1 MTAPVGSATTTPATP
16 PPPGAY
22 DDAMDALYTSL
33 SEARQDDVSVGES
46 RVAENQAQQQHEE
59 AQERAALQ
67 QEQANQAGSGGGF
80 FSDIGHFVSDVVS
93 DLAHGHIGSAFDDGA
108 RDLENAWN
116 SPKFWSDLKT
126 GLEDVALVAS
136 AVTAAVA
143 TAGAGGIVVAGVA
156 ETVGAV
162 AGGAAGLAGARVDH
176 FAAAAEDA
184 SADATAASSGIDEL
198 QQLTADV
205 VADLKQTDQSHERAL
220 ESLTQSIQTNDQ
232 TLVTASS
239 MTVKG

>member
-1 MTAPVGSATTTPATP
+1 VTTPVGSATTTLATP

-22 DDAMDALYTSL
+22 DDAMDALYTTL
-33 SEARQDDVSVGES
+33 SETRQNDVSVGES
-46 RVAENQAQQQHEE
+46 SVEQNEVQQQQKE

-67 QEQANQAGSGGGF
+67 QEQANQASSGGGF

-176 FAAAAEDA
+176 FAAAPAP
-184 SADATAASSGIDEL
+184 
-198 QQLTADV
+198 
-205 VADLKQTDQSHERAL
+205 RPPR
-220 ESLTQSIQTNDQ
+220 
-232 TLVTASS
+232 
-239 MTVKG
+239 

>member
-1 MTAPVGSATTTPATP
+1 M
-16 PPPGAY
+16 
-22 DDAMDALYTSL
+22 
-33 SEARQDDVSVGES
+33 
-46 RVAENQAQQQHEE
+46 
-59 AQERAALQ
+59 
-67 QEQANQAGSGGGF
+67 
-80 FSDIGHFVSDVVS
+80 
-93 DLAHGHIGSAFDDGA
+93 
-108 RDLENAWN
+108 
-116 SPKFWSDLKT
+116 
-126 GLEDVALVAS
+126 
-136 AVTAAVA
+136 TAAVA

-220 ESLTQSIQTNDQ
+220 ESLTQSIQT
-232 TLVTASS
+232 TTRPSS
-239 MTVKG
+239 RRRR